1 MATGIFSNRYSAE
14 DHSSCLILLS
24 TVGGQRLD
32 IFLLIIVHIY
42 ISSMLFKFSCS
53 LLSPMSRNK
62 LPVDSA
68 LNTILQVC
76 VY

>member
-32 IFLLIIVHIY
+32 VSLLIIVHIY
-42 ISSMLFKFSCS
+42 ISNMLFKFSCS
-53 LLSPMSRNK
+53 LLSTKYN
-62 LPVDSA
+62 LA
-68 LNTILQVC
+68 GVC
-76 VY
+76 VLTDFIIINLL